1 MHFCSPIF
9 DLPPDRS
16 SNGMSQDSIMS
27 LDHGPHMEIPQNG
40 ELEVV
45 GQVTFNTDPPCSPN
59 SNLAATL
66 DAVSEEAP
74 VVEEAPVSEDT
85 GVGEEAVVCP
95 GSHRA

>member
-1 MHFCSPIF
+1 
-9 DLPPDRS
+9 
-16 SNGMSQDSIMS
+16 MS